1 MIADAELSK
10 RFLAACA
17 IAREAGDLAR
27 QLFESRSAGTYQLK
41 GHQDFLTE
49 ADGAVEKLVVG
60 RIAETF
66 PDDSCVGEEG
76 GGSYSART
84 WVVDPIDGT
93 ANFARGVTQFCVSIA
108 FVQDERTTIGAICNP
123 MAGELF
129 AARRGGGAT
138 LNGNPMRVSP
148 LTDIRQAMIEV
159 GWSARR
165 PMQDHLALLQ
175 RVTAT
180 GAGFRRGGSG
190 ALGLASVAAGRID
203 GYCELHMQPW
213 DVLAGLLLIEEAGGW
228 TSNFFADDGLRRGN
242 FVLAC
247 APAFKDVLTKA
258 AGFPVL

>member
-1 MIADAELSK
+1 MIADFELNK
-10 RFLAACA
+10 RFLAAAA

-27 QLFESRSAGTYQLK
+27 RLFESRSAGTYQLK

-49 ADGAVEKLVVG
+49 ADGAVERLVVS
-60 RIAETF
+60 RIADAF
-66 PDDSCVGEEG
+66 PGDTCVGEEG
-76 GGSYSART
+76 GGAYSPQT

-93 ANFARGVTQFCVSIA
+93 ANFARGVAQFCVSIA
-108 FVQDERTTIGAICNP
+108 FVHDDQTAIGVICNP

-129 AARRGGGAT
+129 AARRGAGAT
-138 LNGNPMRVSP
+138 LNGRPMRVSA
-148 LTDIRQAMIEV
+148 LADIRQAMVEV

-165 PMQDHLALLQ
+165 PMEDHLALLH

-180 GAGFRRGGSG
+180 GAGFRRSGSG

-228 TSNFFADDGLRRGN
+228 TSNFFANDGLRRGN

-247 APAFKDVLTKA
+247 APAFKDVLIQATGLPA
-258 AGFPVL
+258 